1 MSTSHPFNVTVK
13 WTGNKGTGTSK
24 YDAYARDHSILV
36 EGKPELLASA
46 DPMFRGDGTKHN
58 PEDLFVASLST
69 CHMLW
74 YLHLCA
80 DAGVIVVDYTD
91 NASGILELPPKQ
103 AGYFSEVTLNP
114 VVTVT
119 DATMID
125 KANAL
130 HKNANEKCFMANSVK
145 FKVKHNPV
153 CKAK

>member
-1 MSTSHPFNVTVK
+1 MSTSHPFKLTVK

-24 YDAYARDHSILV
+24 YDAYSRDHSILV
-36 EGKPELLASA
+36 PGKPELLCSA
-46 DPMFRGDGTKHN
+46 DPIFRGDGTKYN
-58 PEDLFVASLST
+58 PEDLFVASFSA

-80 DAGVIVVDYTD
+80 DAGVVVVNYTD
-91 NASGILELPPKQ
+91 DASGILELPPGR

-119 DATMID
+119 EPSMIE

-130 HKNANEKCFMANSVK
+130 HKQANEKCFMANSVI
-145 FKVKHNPV
+145 FKVKHNPT
-153 CKAK
+153 AKSV